1 MRCESEEVDA
11 RIRAVRHN
19 RCRVPLRLALLSS
32 GYVAITRRPTSES
45 SYTTASVVVVVVAVA
60 VGAVAVAV
68 VAAAALAAPPAAVI
82 DVSLLTR
89 VSPAAQR
96 GSSGGRLFDRLKK
109 P

>member
-1 MRCESEEVDA
+1 MGRSLTQQLNGVVRQADKNLDPICVKVESEEVDA

-32 GYVAITRRPTSES
+32 GYVAITRRPTSEA

-68 VAAAALAAPPAAVI
+68 VAAAAVAAPPLRA
-82 DVSLLTR
+82 
-89 VSPAAQR
+89 
-96 GSSGGRLFDRLKK
+96 
-109 P
+109 